1 MADYITYLH
10 GLSTYLIPT
19 MIHDEVRQGIFRGF
33 KFKMK
38 ALILIAEK
46 EVIAWCEIKKI
57 SFCMKFAWI

>member
-1 MADYITYLH
+1 
-10 GLSTYLIPT
+10 

-46 EVIAWCEIKKI
+46 EVIAWCEIKKNLI
-57 SFCMKFAWI
+57 LHEICMNLNLNLKKDLLSSQVC